1 MSKKPTLTTIT
12 SGYASNTQLNNNFA
26 ELRDAF
32 DNTLSLDGS
41 TPNAMQADFDMNGY
55 NILNADGIYV
65 NGTNLLSLIDNVTV
79 STDSPTGGEDGD
91 LWFKVSS

>member
-1 MSKKPTLTTIT
+1 MAKKPTLTTIT

-26 ELRDAF
+26 ELRNAF
-32 DNTLSLDGS
+32 DNTISRDGS

>member
-1 MSKKPTLTTIT
+1 
-12 SGYASNTQLNNNFA
+12 
-26 ELRDAF
+26 
-32 DNTLSLDGS
+32 
-41 TPNAMQADFDMNGY
+41 MQADFDMNGY

-79 STDSPTGGEDGD
+79 STEAPTGGEDGD

>member
-1 MSKKPTLTTIT
+1 MAKKPTLTTIT
-12 SGYASNTQLNNNFA
+12 SGYASNIQLNNNFT

-79 STDSPTGGEDGD
+79 STSAPTGGEDGD